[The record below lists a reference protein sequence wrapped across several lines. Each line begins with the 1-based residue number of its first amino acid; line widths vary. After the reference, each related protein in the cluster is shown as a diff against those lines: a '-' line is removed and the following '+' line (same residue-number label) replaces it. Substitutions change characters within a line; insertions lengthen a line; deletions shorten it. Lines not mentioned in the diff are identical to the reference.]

1 MPKRNLAWILLIA
14 MITLMMWQL
23 PQTIAGRDAVY
34 KAFGPLADVKA
45 QIRKRFVH
53 DLDDSELNRVAVEAG
68 IRAMVERL
76 GDPHAVY
83 LNKGEYE
90 RFKSRT
96 DGSFGGIGVDVGA
109 TPLGIEVLSRDPHS
123 PAAEADILPG
133 DIITHVD
140 GVPTDNISL
149 VEAVSNLLNGPPG
162 SEVTLTMVRPS
173 GGKVGDPREVTL
185 HRAIIHFNPV
195 RGWSRSGEGG
205 WRYMLD
211 PDLRIGYIRLTKFTH
226 DAVQK
231 LDLAMQRLQ
240 GAGLRGLILDL
251 RENTGG
257 LLDSAR
263 EVTDRFLDSGLIVRV
278 SGRRADEKQWF
289 AMRDGTYPGIPLVVI
304 INNSSASAAEIV
316 SGALRDH
323 GRAEVVGE
331 RSYGKG
337 SVQEVVELDGDNGA
351 IKLTTAYYYLPSGQS
366 IDRTSRA
373 GRSGDWGV
381 TPTITVPLT
390 EEQRRTWLAIWRE
403 VGREVA
409 SRPVSPMEA
418 DPEAMG
424 EPAGDPA
431 KESSAD
437 PDWAASARIVLEGDI
452 QLRVSLELLQK
463 RLARPTTQEAED
475 SVSPP
480 SASH

>member
-53 DLDDSELNRVAVEAG
+53 DLDDGELNRVAVEAG

-83 LNKGEYE
+83 LNPSEYE
-90 RFKSRT
+90 RFKRRT

-109 TPLGIEVLSRDPHS
+109 TPLGLEVLSRDPHS
-123 PAAEADILPG
+123 PAADADILPG

-140 GVPTDNISL
+140 GHATADIPL
-149 VEAVSNLLNGPPG
+149 VEAVGGLLNGPPG
-162 SEVTLTMVRPS
+162 TEVVLTIARPT
-173 GGKVGDPREVTL
+173 GGKLGAPRDLTL
-185 HRAIIHFNPV
+185 QRAIIQFNPV
-195 RGWSRSGEGG
+195 RGWSRSPEGG
-205 WRYMLD
+205 WRYLLD
-211 PDLRIGYIRLTKFTH
+211 PELRIGYIRLTKFTQ

-231 LDLAMQRLQ
+231 LDLAMQRLL
-240 GAGLRGLILDL
+240 GAGARGLILDL

-263 EVTDRFLDSGLIVRV
+263 DVTDRFLDSGLIVRV

-289 AMRDGTYPGIPLVVI
+289 AMRDGTYPSLPMVVL
-304 INNSSASAAEIV
+304 INGSSASAAEIV
-316 SGALRDH
+316 AGALRDH
-323 GRAEVVGE
+323 HRAEVVGE

-337 SVQEVVELDGDNGA
+337 SVQEVVELDGGHGA
-351 IKLTTAYYYLPSGQS
+351 IKLTTAYYYLPGGSS

-373 GRSGDWGV
+373 GRTGDWGV
-381 TPTITVPLT
+381 TPTVPVPLT
-390 EEQRRTWLAIWRE
+390 EEQRRRWLAIWRE
-403 VGREVA
+403 VGREVT
-409 SRPVSPMEA
+409 SRPSTAEA
-418 DPEAMG
+418 EPVGETGEEWSGERESDPEW
-424 EPAGDPA
+424 
-431 KESSAD
+431 SA
-437 PDWAASARIVLEGDI
+437 AAQAVLEGDL
-452 QLRVSLELLQK
+452 QLRAGLELLQR
-463 RLARPTTQEAED
+463 RLAQPANREHGGAEAVAGGAD
-475 SVSPP
+475 
-480 SASH
+480 